1 MSQQDI
7 LELLENHPEQ
17 WISGKDINKN
27 LKISSGALSSN
38 LKRLRRAGM
47 IVVRSN
53 NVNTGFLYRVRKKVN

>member
-17 WISGKDINKN
+17 WISGKDINQN

-47 IVVRSN
+47 IEVRSN